1 MEVFSHFQHW
11 HDVLCSPSGVVK
23 SVTDRTKLFRY
34 RWRGT
39 RISPNL
45 FPLEESSQLWKQ
57 RAHHLCNDPS
67 RCDAASDY
75 DGIRVISVIGPNDDP
90 PRWALQS
97 GSWGEPSAPAHTHW
111 TQGTGAPERMP
122 LSPSKRNGSTQSDH
136 FKIHLVSCCDF
147 RQNATHGFFLICHP
161 SNFIHRNNF
170 IPTVLA
176 TSLSA
181 IVAHEFTS
189 VKWFLHSRY
198 IHNAH
203 VCRL

>member
-97 GSWGEPSAPAHTHW
+97 GSWGEPSAPAHTH
-111 TQGTGAPERMP
+111 TEHREQA
-122 LSPSKRNGSTQSDH
+122 
-136 FKIHLVSCCDF
+136 HLKE
-147 RQNATHGFFLICHP
+147 CHCL
-161 SNFIHRNNF
+161 HRNETDPHKVIISKF
-170 IPTVLA
+170 IWSPAATLGKMRPTA
-176 TSLSA
+176 
-181 IVAHEFTS
+181 F
-189 VKWFLHSRY
+189 F
-198 IHNAH
+198 
-203 VCRL
+203 

>member
-97 GSWGEPSAPAHTHW
+97 GSWGEPSAPAHTH
-111 TQGTGAPERMP
+111 TLNTGNRRTW
-122 LSPSKRNGSTQSDH
+122 KN
-136 FKIHLVSCCDF
+136 
-147 RQNATHGFFLICHP
+147 
-161 SNFIHRNNF
+161 
-170 IPTVLA
+170 
-176 TSLSA
+176 A
-181 IVAHEFTS
+181 IVSIETKRIHT
-189 VKWFLHSRY
+189 KWSFQNSFGLLL
-198 IHNAH
+198 
-203 VCRL
+203 RL